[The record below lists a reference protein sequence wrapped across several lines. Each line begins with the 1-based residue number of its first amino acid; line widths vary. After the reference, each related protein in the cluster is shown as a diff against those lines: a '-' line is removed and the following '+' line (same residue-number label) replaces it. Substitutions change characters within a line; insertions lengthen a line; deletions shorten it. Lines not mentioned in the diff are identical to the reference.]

1 MRNLLENL
9 YLDTN
14 KSPGPDNIHAVFLK
28 HVAFEIAPL
37 LIHLYQQF
45 LRNGTSPVS
54 WKQANITPVYKK
66 GDKIDP
72 RNYRPVSL
80 TSLVCKTME
89 HILVRQIMKHIES
102 NDILTD
108 VQYGFR
114 SKQSCEAQL

>member
-9 YLDTN
+9 NTN
-14 KSPGPDNIHAVFLK
+14 KSLGPDKIHAAFLK

-37 LIHLYQQF
+37 LTHLYQQS
-45 LRNGTSPVS
+45 LRNGTVPVS